1 MEEADKCL
9 GVTYNEGENGIL
21 SRNISKKREE
31 ISSIDRY
38 KSEVFSNM
46 ALATTRLWAIFELI
60 DIEIDN
66 KESVRAF
73 ASYLKEKHGG
83 IDILINNAAILLYVK
98 YLFI

>member
-1 MEEADKCL
+1 MGKQAIEKLNEEGLKPHFHQL
-9 GVTYNEGENGIL
+9 
-21 SRNISKKREE
+21 
-31 ISSIDRY
+31 
-38 KSEVFSNM
+38 
-46 ALATTRLWAIFELI
+46 
-60 DIEIDN
+60 EIDN